1 LKDPTLKT
9 FQTTLR
15 GFHSV
20 FGSLPQDGRA
30 AQWASIKEIVY
41 LYGKEDADGDWEFS
55 SMPELTDTV
64 RITVNFI
71 GGKMQKTAK
80 IEEIGKVDET

>member
-1 LKDPTLKT
+1 
-9 FQTTLR
+9 
-15 GFHSV
+15 
-20 FGSLPQDGRA
+20 
-30 AQWASIKEIVY
+30 VY

-71 GGKMQKTAK
+71 GGKMQKIAK
-80 IEEIGKVDET
+80 VEEIGTFNE